1 MKSCILLFCV
11 FLAVSLASCTDFGS
25 ADACENSECYSTY
38 PTTGTLTVKIKTDG
52 LNSFVPVRIYAGR
65 YDSGQLLIEDTLYYN
80 RQEFVV
86 DPGEYYT
93 VAATY
98 QTENGEVV
106 VVDGGKIDVITNN
119 CDSFSC
125 YTVTDVTVNCK
136 LKYDH

>member
-1 MKSCILLFCV
+1 MV
-11 FLAVSLASCTDFGS
+11 FSLASCTNTVS
-25 ADACENSECYSTY
+25 SDACEDSECYSTY
-38 PTTGTLTVKIKTDG
+38 PTSGTLTVKITTDA
-52 LNSFVPVRIYAGR
+52 LNSSVPVRIYAGR

-80 RQEFVV
+80 RQEFVL
-86 DPGEYYT
+86 DPGEYYS
-93 VAATY
+93 VSATY

>member
-1 MKSCILLFCV
+1 MKNCIIICCMSLVL
-11 FLAVSLASCTDFGS
+11 SLASCTDFGS

-38 PTTGTLTVKIKTDG
+38 PTAGTMTVKVTIDE

-65 YDSGQLLIEDTLYYN
+65 YDVGQFIRLDTLYDK
-80 RQEFVV
+80 REKFVL
-86 DPGEYYT
+86 DPGEYYS

-106 VVDGGKIDVITNN
+106 VVDGGKIDILTNN